1 MSKYSFIV
9 SNIPLPE
16 VDFTAAKKMKY
27 REYKK
32 INKEKESNS
41 ILSQLDDEAV
51 VLIMEP
57 TKMNYLSV
65 TICTNPPY
73 GLEEYTQ
80 KDYIYWLEGDL
91 DNEIWQE
98 QLYEYLKG
106 LNKDGLEIWSIWF
119 GDGPQDIKEMKIK
132 LSESNIADLEVLKN
146 LSMNYC
152 IKIE

>member
-16 VDFTAAKKMKY
+16 VDFTAAKRMKY

-32 INKEKESNS
+32 IKKESNS

-80 KDYIYWLEGDL
+80 KDYIYWLEGGS

-132 LSESNIADLEVLKN
+132 LAESKIADLEVLKN
-146 LSMNYC
+146 WSMNYC